1 LNTRTV
7 TEELHHPTSRELL
20 EQAVLTR
27 LAYNGSDGLPRVVPT
42 GFLWNGAEIVIC
54 TATTAP
60 KVRALSHRP
69 DVALTID
76 VGDTPATAR
85 ALLIRGL
92 ASVQIVDGVPD
103 EYIAGARKVM
113 DEDAVAEFEP
123 AVRGMYDQMARIS
136 IAPRWARLYD
146 FGAGRLPTFLATLAA
161 NAQPA
166 VSSDAD

>member
-1 LNTRTV
+1 LNTGTV
-7 TEELHHPTSRELL
+7 TEELQHPTAKELL
-20 EQAVLTR
+20 EQAKLTR
-27 LAYNGSDGLPRVVPT
+27 LAYNGSDGLPRVIPI
-42 GFLWNGAEIVIC
+42 GFFWNGAEIVIC

-85 ALLIRGL
+85 SLLIRGL

-123 AVRGMYDQMARIS
+123 AVRGMYDQMARIT
-136 IAPRWARLYD
+136 ITPRWARLYD
-146 FGAGRLPTFLATLAA
+146 FGAGRLPAFLATLAA
-161 NAQPA
+161 NAQA
-166 VSSDAD
+166 GMSSDAD

>member
-1 LNTRTV
+1 MNNRTV
-7 TEELHHPTSRELL
+7 TEELHHPTARELL
-20 EQAVLTR
+20 EQAALTR
-27 LAYNGSDGLPRVVPT
+27 LAYNGSDGLPRVIPI
-42 GFLWNGAEIVIC
+42 GFFWSGAEIVIC

-76 VGDTPATAR
+76 AGDTPATAR
-85 ALLIRGL
+85 ALSIRGI

-103 EYIAGARKVM
+103 EYLAASRKTLAEGAV
-113 DEDAVAEFEP
+113 EEFER
-123 AVRGMYDQMARIS
+123 AVRGMYNEMARIS

-161 NAQPA
+161 NAQPGM
-166 VSSDAD
+166 SSDTH